1 MPSTICAEPLET
13 DGQTWNTS
21 IISGKGG
28 WRNGSGVNST
38 CCFCRGS
45 RFVPST
51 HVVAHNYL
59 ELQAQEIWQPPSG
72 FYRHLLVVHIHTCRE
87 TIIHIKLKKM
97 NMSFWKKRKK
107 GICSSQN
114 LPIMY
119 TKYLLALQWKSSTIC
134 TWWLYLFL
142 YHRHKALKST
152 PRIPRVAHFWTS
164 ISDAMEKQSNL
175 PGCSVVYGAG
185 ILFEKYGL
193 GNPIK
198 DEQLKLPCFIRWKS
212 NLVENSGEGQV
223 WLW

>member
-28 WRNGSGVNST
+28 WRNGSGVNGT

-87 TIIHIKLKKM
+87 TIIHIKLKKWICLFGKRGKRVFVVHKTYLSCIL
-97 NMSFWKKRKK
+97 NTFWPFSGKAVQFVH
-107 GICSSQN
+107 GD
-114 LPIMY
+114 
-119 TKYLLALQWKSSTIC
+119 C
-134 TWWLYLFL
+134 TF
-142 YHRHKALKST
+142 SC
-152 PRIPRVAHFWTS
+152 I
-164 ISDAMEKQSNL
+164 ID
-175 PGCSVVYGAG
+175 
-185 ILFEKYGL
+185 
-193 GNPIK
+193 IK
-198 DEQLKLPCFIRWKS
+198 H
-212 NLVENSGEGQV
+212 
-223 WLW
+223 